1 MVSDEMGRPLIT
13 DHALPT
19 TVKNSMAKSSVKTD
33 MERRAWRAML
43 STAFFRW
50 ESAATIALV
59 ILLAFFLPQ
68 PFPGWRWWFWLIGGA
83 LAEVAILYT
92 SLTDPE
98 FGRQV
103 VANMLREEYDL
114 STLRDEKYR
123 AYLEKALEYRESIEE
138 VVAQRRRGVL
148 QEHVRETARQIEDW
162 IGSIFEIARR
172 LDQYDQDGLIRQD
185 VQTVPQD
192 IDRLE
197 KKLART
203 NDPSVQAQLEDTLR
217 AKKMQ
222 WANLEQLQNNMN
234 RAELQVE
241 HTLTSMGTIYSQMLL
256 VGAKDVDS
264 GRVKRLRE
272 EVAGEVQ
279 ELQDVLDSMDE
290 VYESSATF

>member
-1 MVSDEMGRPLIT
+1 
-13 DHALPT
+13 
-19 TVKNSMAKSSVKTD
+19 MAKSSVKTD

-59 ILLAFFLPQ
+59 ILLAFFWPK
-68 PFPGWRWWFWLIGGA
+68 PFPGWQWWFWLIGGA
-83 LAEVAILYT
+83 LAEAAIVYT

-103 VANMLREEYDL
+103 VANMLREEFDL
-114 STLRDEKYR
+114 STLRAEKYR

-138 VVAQRRRGVL
+138 AVAQRRQGVL
-148 QEHVRETARQIEDW
+148 QEHVRETARQIDDW
-162 IGSIFEIARR
+162 IRSIFEIARR

-185 VQTVPQD
+185 VQAVPKD
-192 IDRLE
+192 IDRLQN
-197 KKLART
+197 KLART
-203 NDPSVQAQLEDTLR
+203 KDPRVRAQLEETLR
-217 AKKMQ
+217 AKEMQ
-222 WANLEQLQNNMN
+222 WANLEQLTNNMN